1 MNSRALSIGTA
12 LAVMAGMGVASTQ
25 TLPPTTVD
33 GLVSAAKNAAG
44 TDWAGTFLRLCI
56 TPPPAAQRGRAAAA
70 PGADAAA
77 RGGRAANAPAAN
89 AGPAGPPARASWYAE
104 PAKVAD
110 NFYFLGTKIHSAWA
124 LVGSEGII
132 ILEALFDYA
141 APDEIAG
148 GMKKLGLDIN
158 KVKYVIIS
166 HAHGDH
172 DGGAKFLQDT
182 IPSAHLVYGGPDW
195 DAVDAS
201 TNHAGGKPKHDTVGA
216 DGMKFSVGDA
226 SVQIVT
232 TPGHTPGTI
241 SFLFEVKDNGKPLRV
256 AYVGGTAI
264 PFNGTADYYDAY
276 IASVKKMAK
285 AAADFGATALMS
297 NHTEF
302 DNAFYKA
309 HTAANR
315 KPGEDNP
322 FDRRQ
327 GRRRPLLHRGRRMLE
342 RRQAA
347 GGRQVVAGYRN
358 SLGRRRYNSPARHVI
373 VGLLVRQGW

>member
-1 MNSRALSIGTA
+1 MKSYAVSIGAA
-12 LAVMAGMGVASTQ
+12 LAVTASIGVASTQ
-25 TLPPTTVD
+25 TLPPPASVD
-33 GLVSAAKNAAG
+33 GLVSSARNAAG
-44 TDWAGTFLRLCI
+44 LDWPGTFMRLCI
-56 TPPPAAQRGRAAAA
+56 VPASVAPGVAPAAAAA
-70 PGADAAA
+70 PA
-77 RGGRAANAPAAN
+77 R
-89 AGPAGPPARASWYAE
+89 PPLKSSWYAE

-132 ILEALFDYA
+132 ILEALYDYA

-148 GMKKLGLDIN
+148 GMKKLGLDISR
-158 KVKYVIIS
+158 VKYVIIS
-166 HAHGDH
+166 HAHADH

-182 IPSAHLVYGGPDW
+182 IRSAHLVYGGPDW
-195 DAVDAS
+195 DAVDRS
-201 TNHAGGKPKHDTVGA
+201 TNHAGGKPKRDTVAA
-216 DGMKFSVGDA
+216 DGMTFSVGDA

-232 TPGHTPGTI
+232 TPGHTQGTI

-264 PFNGTADYYDAY
+264 PFNGNADYYDTY
-276 IASVKKMAK
+276 TASVRKMAK

-315 KPGEDNP
+315 SPGEANP
-322 FDRRQ
+322 FDVGKAGV
-327 GRRRPLLHRGRRMLE
+327 GRYFTMVE
-342 RRQAA
+342 ECTTAA
-347 GGRQVVAGYRN
+347 KVRA
-358 SLGRRRYNSPARHVI
+358 
-373 VGLLVRQGW
+373 VGKT